1 MTKDMKFENTLNLFW
16 TIVWAVV
23 LVGVILGIFWKPA
36 LYVVALI
43 AAAMLGS
50 FLVDF
55 IRVARM
61 K

>member
-1 MTKDMKFENTLNLFW
+1 MKLENTVNLFW
-16 TIVWAVV
+16 MIVWAVV

>member
-1 MTKDMKFENTLNLFW
+1 MKYESTLNLFW

-23 LVGVILGIFWKPA
+23 LIGAIAGIFWKPA

>member
-1 MTKDMKFENTLNLFW
+1 MKFENALNLFW

-36 LYVVALI
+36 LYVVALV
-43 AAAMLGS
+43 AAGMLGS

>member
-1 MTKDMKFENTLNLFW
+1 MKFENTLNLFW

-36 LYVVALI
+36 LYVVALV
-43 AAAMLGS
+43 AAGMLGS

>member
-1 MTKDMKFENTLNLFW
+1 MKFENTLNLFW

-23 LVGVILGIFWKPA
+23 LIGVILGIFWKPA

>member
-1 MTKDMKFENTLNLFW
+1 MKFENALNLFW

-23 LVGVILGIFWKPA
+23 LVGVVLGIFWKPA

>member
-1 MTKDMKFENTLNLFW
+1 MKFENTLNLFW

-36 LYVVALI
+36 LYVVTLI